1 MRSRRLPALLSLILL
16 LWQPVALLHGLSHL
30 PGHAWHDAL
39 HATVATANAHAGP
52 GEPTTED
59 ERACLE
65 CLALGALALGVLP
78 ALPVLSLARLRQV
91 LAGRLLPALRGGT
104 AAGYHARGPPLLH

>member
-1 MRSRRLPALLSLILL
+1 MRSRRLLALLSLILL

-39 HATVATANAHAGP
+39 HATVAEPDAAHAAA
-52 GEPTTED
+52 ED

-78 ALPVLSLARLRQV
+78 ALPVLALARLRQV
-91 LAGRLLPALRGGT
+91 LAGRWLPACRGGT
-104 AAGYHARGPPLLH
+104 AAGYHARGPPLPH